1 VSPNMIPIIII
12 PAFCAT
18 IAFVIKIIVE
28 ARARARL
35 LQSTPP
41 ELALSILTEDERR
54 RRHSSLKWGIVLV
67 CLAVGFMVVELAKWD
82 EPTPG
87 ALAVLLAATGI
98 GNIASYLLC
107 RSIDQRDAA
116 RTGERA

>member
-1 VSPNMIPIIII
+1 VHANLIPIVII
-12 PAFCAT
+12 PTFCAT
-18 IAFVIKIIVE
+18 LAFVIKIIVE
-28 ARARARL
+28 ARSRARL

-54 RRHSSLKWGIVLV
+54 RRHSSLKWGVVLV
-67 CLAVGFMVVELAKWD
+67 CLALGFMVVALADWD

-107 RSIDQRDAA
+107 RNIDQRDAA
-116 RTGERA
+116 RTVERA